1 MAATCP
7 LARPLSACTP
17 PGPTSPARVGDEQK
31 EKQMSKNQ
39 VDEFMSPAQIRIEAL
54 NIASREAVARAYDQ
68 APTVEIATQLVAFV
82 EGD

>member
-1 MAATCP
+1 
-7 LARPLSACTP
+7 
-17 PGPTSPARVGDEQK
+17 
-31 EKQMSKNQ
+31 MSKNQ